1 MLQQRLFGSLKMT
14 DNQHRGSTLDSFLE
28 SEGISDVPGYD
39 LLTSVQASVGDGIQT
54 LGDKGNCRFCGETDL
69 KFFRDRSHTF
79 PEGLGNK
86 WIFSADECDKCNKK
100 FADYDDALC
109 KSVGPILTIGGT
121 KGKENKVRQTGRS
134 KGGHNIR
141 HLTESGQ
148 RRISVQLLDID
159 KNIQPPTGSVIS
171 FGPDQKIAI
180 DTPTP
185 NEKFVPRLAYKALVK
200 MGIALLP
207 LDELPNFSRLINWI
221 QSPSDNEDFPFLDVG
236 ISVGSLGNAP
246 ELLSAVIFRR
256 RDGVKNRPYII
267 FVLTIGSI
275 CWQIDLM
282 PDTLDDRM
290 GIARFGCINIR
301 WKAALEAPKCEP
313 LEIQF
318 SAQRHFDWS
327 SNVSMPIPISAMR
340 SHFDGSTLEG
350 SFELQWRDQLPA

>member
-1 MLQQRLFGSLKMT
+1 LE
-14 DNQHRGSTLDSFLE
+14 DNSHRGSTLDSFLE
-28 SEGISDVPGYD
+28 SEDFHRDLQSQSISEVPGYD
-39 LLTSVQASVGDGIQT
+39 LIRNIQASVGGPEQI
-54 LGDKGNCRFCGETDL
+54 LGQRYQCRFCAET
-69 KFFRDRSHTF
+69 KQEFFLNRSHTF

-86 WIFSADECDKCNKK
+86 WILSADECDKCNKT
-100 FADYDDALC
+100 FALYDDALC
-109 KSVGPILTIGGT
+109 KSVGPILTIGGI
-121 KGKENKVRQTGRS
+121 KGKENKVRQSGRS

-148 RRISVQLLDID
+148 HRISVQLLDID
-159 KNIQPPTGSVIS
+159 DGIQPPTGSAIT

-185 NEKFVPRLAYKALVK
+185 NEKFIPRLAYKALVK
-200 MGIALLP
+200 MGLALLP
-207 LDELPNFSRLINWI
+207 LEDLPNFSRLIQWI

-282 PDTLDDRM
+282 PDTLDDAM
-290 GIARFGCINIR
+290 EIARFGCINIR
-301 WKAALEAPKCEP
+301 WKAALAAPDCEP

-318 SAQRHFDWS
+318 SAPRHFDWS
-327 SNVSMPIPISAMR
+327 SNMSTPIPVSAMR
-340 SHFDGSTLEG
+340 SNFDWSSLEG
-350 SFELQWRDQLPA
+350 SFELKWRNQLPS